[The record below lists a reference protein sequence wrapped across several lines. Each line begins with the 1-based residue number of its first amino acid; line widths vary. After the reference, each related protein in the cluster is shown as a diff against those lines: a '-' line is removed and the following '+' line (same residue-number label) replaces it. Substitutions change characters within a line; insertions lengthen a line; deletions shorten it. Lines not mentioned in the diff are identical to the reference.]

1 MAMITYLHFAFTQLR
16 LVNGYHELDTEDGLA
31 REYEREDELE
41 HCIRRLVLRRP
52 TSLRGSDLRFL
63 RRGLEITQASF
74 GKMVDRDAQTV
85 ARWEKSSE
93 TVPMYVDLTIRMRFA
108 ARFDNA
114 LSIKE
119 VLSFVDGSAPPLPS
133 AIYLTLTEKGWDFD
147 FHHPL
152 KTSATEAHASSV
164 AVLPAGVPI
173 YRIIE
178 SELITQTD
186 FVTDKP
192 ITLFEELGSQPF
204 SIMATALKT
213 FITPVSTLIPP
224 SYLQGNPDE
233 YSRSYH

>member
-1 MAMITYLHFAFTQLR
+1 MAMITYPHFAFTQLR

-63 RRGLEITQASF
+63 RSGLEITQASF

-119 VLSFVDGSAPPLPS
+119 VLLNIV
-133 AIYLTLTEKGWDFD
+133 I
-147 FHHPL
+147 H
-152 KTSATEAHASSV
+152 
-164 AVLPAGVPI
+164 
-173 YRIIE
+173 
-178 SELITQTD
+178 
-186 FVTDKP
+186 
-192 ITLFEELGSQPF
+192 LFS
-204 SIMATALKT
+204 
-213 FITPVSTLIPP
+213 
-224 SYLQGNPDE
+224 
-233 YSRSYH
+233 